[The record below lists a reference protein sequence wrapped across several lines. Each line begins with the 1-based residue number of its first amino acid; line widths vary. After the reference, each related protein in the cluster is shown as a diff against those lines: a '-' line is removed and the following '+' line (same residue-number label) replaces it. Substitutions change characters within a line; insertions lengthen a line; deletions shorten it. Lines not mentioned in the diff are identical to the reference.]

1 MAQFV
6 IAFFYLEYRSREIGK
21 GAAFYFAVM
30 AASTSG
36 RGQRRSVGTTGQEEL
51 RRLMRTKQRESAAG
65 KRKIDSPYT
74 TYNSLGNLS
83 CSLCNVTVKSEL
95 LWQTHAHGKQHK
107 ERLESLKNTK
117 YSTPKSFTDTSSS
130 LKRKLSETR
139 ILDQK
144 KGQDSNDHP
153 QAVSSSL
160 PKDFFDKIEQTEVE
174 IISSKG
180 SSAILL
186 GNHKTEEGKKE
197 EMTKESREENSKT
210 SLPITAHYE
219 LSSDLVPKAELVACS
234 STDYLENSSLATPQL
249 SHSESVQKAEP
260 QEKNHQRSKE
270 KTLQRPYQRDF
281 LMIQK
286 WMQRQVFNCFSSYEF
301 FGMKIFRIQQSGPPS
316 TCDLREPFL
325 SHHPYE
331 ETFGSEE
338 PLGRQKS
345 VRKVDT
351 PKDQMDKEWEEFQ
364 KAMRQINT
372 ISEAIVA
379 EEDEEGR
386 LDRQIGEIDEQ
397 MECFR
402 RVEQLRDRQE
412 IRKYKLKEAMRQ
424 TITQTKEDEDID
436 SNDEGE
442 LQDLLSQDWRAKGT
456 IL

>member
-1 MAQFV
+1 MA
-6 IAFFYLEYRSREIGK
+6 S
-21 GAAFYFAVM
+21 
-30 AASTSG
+30 STSG
-36 RGQRRSVGTTGQEEL
+36 RGQRRSVGAMGQEEL

-65 KRKIDSPYT
+65 KTKIDSPYVR
-74 TYNSLGNLS
+74 YNSLGNLS

-107 ERLESLKNTK
+107 ERLESLKNIK
-117 YSTPKSFTDTSSS
+117 HSTPKSFPETSSS
-130 LKRKLSETR
+130 LKRKLPETR

-144 KGQDSNDHP
+144 KGQDCNDHP
-153 QAVSSSL
+153 QAVSSRL
-160 PKDFFDKIEQTEVE
+160 PKDFFDKTEQTEVE

-186 GNHKTEEGKKE
+186 GNHKSEEGKKE
-197 EMTKESREENSKT
+197 MTKDSREKDGKT
-210 SLPITAHYE
+210 SLPITAQHE
-219 LSSDLVPKAELVACS
+219 LSSDLVPKSELVACS
-234 STDYLENSSLATPQL
+234 STDYLENSTLATPQL

-260 QEKNHQRSKE
+260 QEKNHQRRE
-270 KTLQRPYQRDF
+270 NTAEALP
-281 LMIQK
+281 
-286 WMQRQVFNCFSSYEF
+286 EGF
-301 FGMKIFRIQQSGPPS
+301 FDDPEVDAK
-316 TCDLREPFL
+316 
-325 SHHPYE
+325 
-331 ETFGSEE
+331 
-338 PLGRQKS
+338 

-402 RVEQLRDRQE
+402 RVEQLRDLQE

-424 TITQTKEDEDID
+424 TITQTKEAEDID

>member
-1 MAQFV
+1 
-6 IAFFYLEYRSREIGK
+6 
-21 GAAFYFAVM
+21 M
-30 AASTSG
+30 AASTSR

-65 KRKIDSPYT
+65 KRKIDSPYVR
-74 TYNSLGNLS
+74 YNSLGNLS
-83 CSLCNVTVKSEL
+83 CSLCNVAVKSEL

-107 ERLESLKNTK
+107 ERLESLKNIK
-117 YSTPKSFTDTSSS
+117 CSAPKSFTDTSSS

-153 QAVSSSL
+153 QADSSRL
-160 PKDFFDKIEQTEVE
+160 PKDFFDKIEQTEVK
-174 IISSKG
+174 ISSKG

-197 EMTKESREENSKT
+197 ELTKESREKNSKT
-210 SLPITAHYE
+210 SLPITAQYE

-234 STDYLENSSLATPQL
+234 STDYLENSTLATPQL
-249 SHSESVQKAEP
+249 SHSEYVQKAEP
-260 QEKNHQRSKE
+260 QEKNHQRRE
-270 KTLQRPYQRDF
+270 NTAEALP
-281 LMIQK
+281 
-286 WMQRQVFNCFSSYEF
+286 EGF
-301 FGMKIFRIQQSGPPS
+301 FDDPEVDAK
-316 TCDLREPFL
+316 
-325 SHHPYE
+325 
-331 ETFGSEE
+331 
-338 PLGRQKS
+338 

-351 PKDQMDKEWEEFQ
+351 PKDQMDKEWDEFQ

-412 IRKYKLKEAMRQ
+412 IRKYKLKEAMKQ